1 MFGIDKASI
10 MIGRVEESNIL
21 REIISEQE
29 SSMIAVVGRRRIG
42 KTYLI
47 ETTYKDNI
55 VFNLMGQQHAE
66 RGTQLE
72 NFADKLQEYSKS
84 TQPLKVPKN
93 WKVAFDRLR
102 EYLIVH
108 KTAKKKVVF
117 FDELPWLDTHRSGF
131 LSQLSY
137 FWNDWAVK
145 NDIIVV
151 ICGSA
156 ASWMINKVV
165 NHRGGLHNRIN
176 HLLELQPFTL
186 TEVKQYFHKNHI
198 KLDEYQII
206 QLYMAIGGVPHYLKQ
221 VRTGE
226 TASQNIQR
234 ICFSSNGLLRN
245 EFHNLYAALFDHPE
259 GHIEVIR
266 ALSKKWKGLTR
277 KEIIKYSQL
286 SNGGGLSKVLEE
298 LNRSSFITSYQ
309 PYGKKKRQTLYRLTD
324 EYSLFYLT
332 FIEGSTTKDN
342 VWQQLSQKQSV
353 KAWQGYA
360 YESLCLKH
368 IDRIKSVLGISGLY
382 TEESGFVHAGDD
394 TMNGIQIDLLM
405 DRPDNAI
412 HLCEMKF
419 YNDHIAIT
427 KEYAEKLRNRRSAF
441 QYFTKT
447 KKFLFTTLITT
458 YGLNANKNSLGL
470 IDHVI
475 TMDQLFD

>member
-1 MFGIDKASI
+1 MFTIDKATI
-10 MIGRVEESNIL
+10 MVGRVEESKIL
-21 REIISEQE
+21 REALSGKV

-47 ETTYKDNI
+47 ETTYKDNMI
-55 VFNLMGQQHAE
+55 FNLIGQQHAD
-66 RGTQLE
+66 RNSQLE

-84 TQPLKVPKN
+84 NQPLKVPKN
-93 WKVAFDRLR
+93 WKVAFDRLK

-145 NDIIVV
+145 NDVV
-151 ICGSA
+151 VVVCGSA

-176 HLLELQPFTL
+176 HLIQLQPFTL
-186 TEVKQYFHKNHI
+186 TEVKKYMRKNHI

-221 VRTGE
+221 LRAGE
-226 TASQNIQR
+226 TAAQNIQR
-234 ICFSSNGLLRN
+234 ICFSPNGLLRN
-245 EFHNLYAALFDHPE
+245 EFHNLYAALFDRPE

-277 KEIIKYSQL
+277 NEIIQHSQL
-286 SNGGGLSKVLEE
+286 SNGGGLSKILEE
-298 LNRSSFITSYQ
+298 LDRSSFITSFQ

-342 VWQQLSQKQSV
+342 VWQQLSQKQAV

-368 IDRIKSVLGISGLY
+368 INRIKEALGISGLY
-382 TEESGFVHAGDD
+382 TEESGFVHQGDD
-394 TMNGIQIDLLM
+394 TMSGMQIDLLI

-419 YNDHIAIT
+419 YNDTISIT

-458 YGLNANKNSLGL
+458 YGLNVNQHSLGL

-475 TMDQLFD
+475 TMDQLF

>member
-1 MFGIDKASI
+1 
-10 MIGRVEESNIL
+10 MIGRTEESKIL
-21 REIISEQE
+21 REVLSSPV

-47 ETTYKDNI
+47 ETIYKDNMI
-55 VFNLMGQQHAE
+55 FNLIGQQHAE
-66 RGTQLE
+66 RISQLE
-72 NFADKLQEYSKS
+72 NFADKLQAYSKS
-84 TQPLKVPKN
+84 TQPLKVPKH
-93 WKVAFDRLR
+93 WKEAFDRLK

-108 KTAKKKVVF
+108 KTSKRKVIF

-145 NDIIVV
+145 NGVIVV

-176 HLLELQPFTL
+176 HLIQLQPFTL
-186 TEVKQYFHKNHI
+186 TEIKAYFRKSNI
-198 KLDEYQII
+198 KLDAYQII

-221 VRTGE
+221 VRRGE
-226 TASQNIQR
+226 TAAQNIQR
-234 ICFSSNGLLRN
+234 ICFSANGLLRN
-245 EFHNLYAALFDHPE
+245 EFHNLYAALFDRPE

-277 KEIIKYSQL
+277 KEIIQHSQL
-286 SNGGGLSKVLEE
+286 SNGGGLSKILEE
-298 LNRSSFITSYQ
+298 LSRSSFITSYQ

-342 VWQQLSQKQSV
+342 VWQQLSQKQAV
-353 KAWQGYA
+353 KSWQGYA

-368 IDRIKSVLGISGLY
+368 IDRIKAVLGISGLY
-382 TEESGFVHAGDD
+382 TEESGFIHAGDD
-394 TMNGIQIDLLM
+394 TMSGIQIDLLM

-419 YNDHIAIT
+419 YNDKISIT
-427 KEYAEKLRNRRSAF
+427 KDYAEKLRNRRSAF

-458 YGLNANKNSLGL
+458 YGLNVNQNSLGL

-475 TMDQLFD
+475 TMDQLFE